1 VVSAP
6 PLVELLGRNA
16 CLFAGAGAGKTHGL
30 LTAALG
36 RLAGAGEAEPVPPG
50 GLCLLT
56 FTEKAAAEMRE
67 RLEARVEALAEGRGE
82 EPELEAALAA
92 AGRPPPGSAF
102 WRQVHATL
110 GAATLST
117 FHAYCARLLRQA
129 PPGTGIAP
137 GFELLAEDDARELLV
152 DTAEQTMLGLLDAG
166 DAQVEALC
174 AQADL
179 RGMGR
184 GSGLLEWLVAGVEHL
199 REEGRRGSGLPVGE
213 LAAAA
218 ELVSRAVERA
228 RGLVERTLPPVR
240 REAAE
245 SGEVLAA
252 CLDAL
257 HGFDGGAPPERAA
270 RLEALALALP
280 GPGRNGVRDAL
291 RAVREAL
298 LEGTPAEPGVVSA
311 HAGVAALPHQR
322 TLRRL
327 CDRVMADHRA
337 ALRRGGWMD
346 FAELMVAARDLLR
359 DDPTFRSTAQ
369 ARIGTLLVDEVQDT
383 NGLQLELLLL
393 LAEAREGAP
402 RPLAP
407 ERAAVLALPLE
418 PRFLLAVGDRKQS
431 IYDFRGADVA
441 VFEQL
446 ARKVEAEGGARHY
459 LRENRRS
466 QPALLHVL
474 NAAAAAA
481 LPAVAAPRDYE
492 VSFHPEEDSLLP
504 VRAQVGPPACVD
516 LLPAPAGRGR
526 EGRAEEGDVLARWLR
541 HLLSPEGPPSVAEG
555 GVLRRARGGDV
566 AILLRGFTGLD
577 NYLEALRAQGV
588 PHRVLRDR
596 NPYTA
601 PGVVDAAALLGM
613 LDDPG
618 DALRLAAALRSPFV
632 GLSDASL
639 LRLAESGRLEGRAL
653 IEPIPEAMPEDE
665 ALRFRRFRALFASLV
680 RFQGLLP
687 LAALLEVAWGETGY
701 RTAVAAGPEADEGMD
716 SLDRLLELARS
727 WDASGRGGAGAF
739 GRRLDALAEHAAV
752 GLATGVEQAR
762 ASGAVQ
768 VLSIHAAKG
777 LQWPVVCLADL
788 GVTGFRAPNDRLL
801 LDRSLGLAWKPQ
813 GPFDAEPRRTPR
825 WLELRAELERRD
837 RAEAGRILYV
847 GLTRAQD
854 RLVLSGGSG
863 LADAWRARLEQALDR
878 PDLVT
883 SVRRVALE
891 DVPPG
896 VPPGSAPPEPRADAE
911 RASSL
916 LASLRA
922 RPQPRWESVP
932 LAAARLEDARRC
944 PRREMLLHQL
954 GLAPEG
960 EEVAGVPWAAA
971 LGPRHRGARV
981 ELLGALA
988 GALSASDWAAGA
1000 SDEVLRPHLVVR
1012 GLSLGEARALGL
1024 LEPLQRLARTEG
1036 IRAAAASGT
1045 LRGGVELALDLGEVQ
1060 SLVRAPLCW
1069 EEAFGLHVLLLLP
1082 GKPPMSLD
1090 SWAVTTSVALHAL
1103 EPFGARARVG
1113 LSFLGDGGQEPHW
1126 IESAPLS
1133 REALAEEARRLLGRA
1148 REEAAGRP
1156 HATCVALGCGF
1167 VGRCHPSPPGL

>member
-1 VVSAP
+1 MTAP
-6 PLVELLGRNA
+6 PLAELLGRNV

-36 RLAGAGEAEPVPPG
+36 RLAGAGGTEPVPPG
-50 GLCLLT
+50 RLCLLT
-56 FTEKAAAEMRE
+56 FTEKAAAEMRQ
-67 RLEARVEALAEGRGE
+67 RLEARVEALAEGRGV
-82 EPELEAALAA
+82 EPELEAAF
-92 AGRPPPGSAF
+92 AGAGQSPPGSAF
-102 WRQVHATL
+102 WRQVHTAL

-129 PPGTGIAP
+129 PPGTGIGP

-152 DTAEQTMLGLLDAG
+152 DTAEQTVLGLLDAG
-166 DAQVEALC
+166 DAEVEALC

-184 GSGLLEWLVAGVEHL
+184 GSGLLEWLVAAVEHL
-199 REEGRRGSGLPVGE
+199 REEGRRASTLPVAD
-213 LAAAA
+213 AAATA
-218 ELVSRAVERA
+218 ELLSRAVDRA
-228 RGLVERTLPPVR
+228 RGLAERALPLVR
-240 REAAE
+240 REAPE
-245 SGEVLAA
+245 SAEVLAA

-257 HGFDGGAPPERAA
+257 HGFDAGAAPERVA

-280 GPGRNGVRDAL
+280 GPGRNGVREAL
-291 RAVREAL
+291 RGVREAL

-311 HAGVAALPHQR
+311 HAGVTALPHER

-327 CDRVMADHRA
+327 CDRVMDDHRA

-359 DDPTFRSTAQ
+359 DDLAFRSTAQ

-383 NGLQLELLLL
+383 NGLQLELLVL
-393 LAEAREGAP
+393 LAEAREGGP
-402 RPLAP
+402 RPVVA
-407 ERAAVLALPLE
+407 ERSAVLALPLQ

-466 QPALLHVL
+466 QPALLQVL

-481 LPAVAAPRDYE
+481 LPPVAVPRDYE
-492 VSFHPEEDSLLP
+492 VSFQAEEDGLLP
-504 VRAQVGPPACVD
+504 VRVQVGPPSCVD

-526 EGRAEEGDVLARWLR
+526 EGRTEEADVLARWLR
-541 HLLSPEGPPSVAEG
+541 HLLSPDGPPSVAEG

-566 AILLRGFTGLD
+566 AILLRGFTGLEA
-577 NYLEALRAQGV
+577 YLDSLRAQGV

-596 NPYTA
+596 NPYTT
-601 PGVVDAAALLGM
+601 PGVLDAAALLGL

-618 DALRLAAALRSPFV
+618 DALRLAAVLRSPFV

-639 LRLAESGRLEGRAL
+639 LRLAEGGRLDGRAL
-653 IEPIPEAMPEDE
+653 TEPIPGGMPADE
-665 ALRFRRFRALFASLV
+665 AARFGRFRGLFASLV
-680 RFQGLLP
+680 RLQERLP
-687 LAALLEVAWGETGY
+687 IAALLEVTWGETGY

-739 GRRLDALAEHAAV
+739 GRRLDALAAHAAV

-762 ASGAVQ
+762 AAGAVQ

-788 GVTGFRAPNDRLL
+788 GVTGFRGPNDRLL
-801 LDRSLGLAWKPQ
+801 LDRTLGLAWKPQ

-878 PDLVT
+878 PELAS
-883 SVRRVALE
+883 SVRRPGLE
-891 DVPPG
+891 DVPAG
-896 VPPGSAPPEPRADAE
+896 LPPGLPPPEPRADTE

-916 LASLRA
+916 LVSLRA
-922 RPQPRWESVP
+922 KPVLRWEAVP
-932 LAAARLEDARRC
+932 LEAARLEDARRC
-944 PRREMLLHQL
+944 PRREVLLHQL

-960 EEVAGVPWAAA
+960 EEVVGVPWVAA
-971 LGPRHRGARV
+971 LGPRHRGARAR
-981 ELLGALA
+981 LLGELA
-988 GALSASDWAAGA
+988 GALSAADWAAGA
-1000 SDEVLRPHLVVR
+1000 GDEAVRPHLVVR
-1012 GLSLGEARALGL
+1012 GLSLGEARALDL
-1024 LEPLQRLARTEG
+1024 LAPLQGLAGTKAV
-1036 IRAAAASGT
+1036 RAALRSGA
-1045 LRGGVELALDLGEVQ
+1045 LRSGVELAVDAGEVRL
-1060 SLVRAPLCW
+1060 LVRAPLCW
-1069 EEAFGLHVLLLLP
+1069 EDASGLSVLLLLP
-1082 GKPPMSLD
+1082 GEPPASLE
-1090 SWAVTTSVALHAL
+1090 SWSVTTSVVLHAL
-1103 EPFGARARVG
+1103 EPLATRARVG
-1113 LSFLGDGGQEPHW
+1113 LSFLGEAGQEPRW
-1126 IESAPLS
+1126 VESAPLS
-1133 REALAEEARRLLGRA
+1133 IQVLAAEAHALLRRT
-1148 REEAAGRP
+1148 REEADGRP
-1156 HATCVALGCGF
+1156 HATCVALRCGF